1 MANDGE
7 IDRDPAQDRIDL
19 PEEQRETGRAQ
30 GGVSALL
37 NLRTLSAAMAG
48 AVISALIL
56 GAVVLFLRSDDNA
69 PIQVLLETHT
79 QSASPVNATNAVE
92 LSQELKVYV
101 TGAVVNPGVYSLPPG
116 ARVSDAIDAA
126 GGATADAQKEAIN
139 LAERVKD
146 EGHYNIPGLGET
158 PSADFTAGSQ
168 GNQAPGTVTRGLCGG
183 LIDLNTAS
191 VALLETLPNI
201 GPVRAAAVVSYRE
214 ENGDFQ
220 SVEDITNV
228 SGIGPATYEAIRQ
241 LATACDSG

>member
-7 IDRDPAQDRIDL
+7 IDRDPPQDRIGL
-19 PEEQRETGRAQ
+19 PEEQGETGSAQ

-37 NLRTLSAAMAG
+37 NMRTLAAAMAG
-48 AVISALIL
+48 AVISALVL

-69 PIQVLLETHT
+69 PIQVLLGTQT
-79 QSASPVNATNAVE
+79 QSASPLNATNAVV

-116 ARVSDAIDAA
+116 SRVSDAIDAA

-139 LAERVKD
+139 LAERVQD
-146 EGHYNIPGLGET
+146 EGHYDIPRSGET
-158 PSADFTAGSQ
+158 PSADSTSGFQ
-168 GNQAPGTVTRGLCGG
+168 GNQAQGTVTRGLCDG
-183 LIDLNTAS
+183 LIDINTAS
-191 VALLETLPNI
+191 LALLETLPNI

-220 SVEDITNV
+220 SLEDITNV
-228 SGIGPATYEAIRQ
+228 SGIGPATYEAIRE